1 MDVLISIK
9 SQSPNLREYDIWNL
23 QNISNDF
30 KGSELRPQHPQYTVI
45 VGDSIECAF
54 LFMLFKGAKF
64 LGGSALNAIS
74 RHLGLTTGFDD
85 QY

>member
-30 KGSELRPQHPQYTVI
+30 KGSELRPQHPNTQLLWEI
-45 VGDSIECAF
+45 VSNVGVFVYALQGFAPHSGHSF
-54 LFMLFKGAKF
+54 FWSLFSGMG
-64 LGGSALNAIS
+64 
-74 RHLGLTTGFDD
+74 
-85 QY
+85 